1 MKVMVCE
8 LAVALRVG
16 DQIEFRSV
24 RLGPGAAA
32 MGVASSLPPM
42 PPSRPWVTPGVEIEL
57 PDGDADAPV
66 PDELCRAL
74 VFLWGLIRGIEQY
87 RNGTSRPFA
96 STVMKEPG
104 REPK

>member
-1 MKVMVCE
+1 
-8 LAVALRVG
+8 
-16 DQIEFRSV
+16 
-24 RLGPGAAA
+24 
-32 MGVASSLPPM
+32 MGVASSLPGRG
-42 PPSRPWVTPGVEIEL
+42 SGAAPGVEMEL
-57 PDGDADAPV
+57 PEGNADAPV

-74 VFLWGLIRGIEQY
+74 VCLWGLILGIEQC